1 MVVRMLTI
9 KPEDSQHTSD
19 ADREVSTEYLVET
32 NSALL
37 STDEIPFRLPSFVK
51 PSALNNHAFE
61 VNDEAYE
68 YVNGQYFKRVSILGQ
83 GSSFGDIAL
92 QRRCLR
98 TASIKSETDV

>member
-19 ADREVSTEYLVET
+19 GGGEASAGHQVEP

-37 STDEIPFRLPSFVK
+37 SNDEVPFRLPSFIK
-51 PSALNNHAFE
+51 PTALNNHAFE

-68 YVNGQYFKRVSILGQ
+68 YVNGQYFKRVSILG
-83 GSSFGDIAL
+83 
-92 QRRCLR
+92 
-98 TASIKSETDV
+98 